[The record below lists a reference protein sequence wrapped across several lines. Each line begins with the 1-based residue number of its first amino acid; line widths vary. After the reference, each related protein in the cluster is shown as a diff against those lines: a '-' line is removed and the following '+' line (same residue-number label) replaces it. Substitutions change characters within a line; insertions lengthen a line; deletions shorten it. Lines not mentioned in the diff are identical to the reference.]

1 MGFYGVC
8 GIFLI
13 GCPRP
18 LPLELSHFICVADS
32 CEVYREHS
40 FSVVAYRYH
49 NLGILKAQREVW
61 ASCRGNIAVDD
72 EMGLVDG
79 L

>member
-32 CEVYREHS
+32 YEVYREHG

-49 NLGILKAQREVW
+49 NLGILKPQREVGILTE
-61 ASCRGNIAVDD
+61 AYEKR
-72 EMGLVDG
+72 L
-79 L
+79 

>member
-18 LPLELSHFICVADS
+18 LPLGLSHFICVADS
-32 CEVYREHS
+32 CEVYRDRG
-40 FSVVAYRYH
+40 FGVVAYRYH
-49 NLGILKAQREVW
+49 NFGILKPQREVW
-61 ASCRGNIAVDD
+61 ASCRRNITLDG
-72 EMGLVDG
+72 EMGPIDDL
-79 L
+79 